1 MLKRLPMPPAACHS
15 VHSAQRNGTLHATA
29 ACLGADRPSP
39 LATTEGDSMC
49 KFMKRTTTG
58 RLEEAA
64 NNFGSEAC
72 ELSPKFCA
80 LVQ

>member
-1 MLKRLPMPPAACHS
+1 MPPAACRLPRCT
-15 VHSAQRNGTLHATA
+15 VHSETVRCMPQQ
-29 ACLGADRPSP
+29 LGAAQPAPSP

-64 NNFGSEAC
+64 NNFGSEAR